1 MKRVAAFVT
10 VVFLFACTNP
20 VAPAPA
26 PAPPPPVAP
35 PPVVAPVAP
44 PVAPT
49 ATKSPEE
56 AGFLKTWSAY
66 RSAVADNDVDALA
79 KIVTFPFKT
88 RGPMDDDKE
97 VTYNSEEFL
106 VVAKHYLKQDA
117 GWGDGASEA
126 TYVVKFPAD
135 ALPDKTTIED
145 VNSGSVRVGE
155 SEFERVSGEWRW
167 TFCYLNDDTITAINK
182 ELGKSTTP
190 VVRPTSSSGGGSR
203 PGVAGTRPTS
213 RPGPASS
220 GVVKT
225 RPR

>member
-1 MKRVAAFVT
+1 MKRVAALAT

-26 PAPPPPVAP
+26 PVPPAPPAAPPPPVAP
-35 PPVVAPVAP
+35 VV
-44 PVAPT
+44 T
-49 ATKSPEE
+49 TSPEE
-56 AGFLKTWSAY
+56 AAFLKTWGAY
-66 RSAVADNDVDALA
+66 RAAVAENDVDALA

-88 RGPMDDDKE
+88 RGPMDDDEE

-126 TYVVKFPAD
+126 TYVVKFPGD

-145 VNSGSVRVGE
+145 VKSGTVRVGE
-155 SEFERVSGEWRW
+155 AEFEQVAGEWRW
-167 TFCYLNDDTITAINK
+167 TFCYLNDDTITAIDK
-182 ELGKSTTP
+182 ELGKSTTTT
-190 VVRPTSSSGGGSR
+190 VKRTSSSSSGVR
-203 PGVAGTRPTS
+203 PGSGARINS